1 MCGRYTLR
9 TPVDTLAERFEID
22 NTPSSIAASYNVAPT
37 QGVATVLVEDG
48 KRKLEMLHWGLIPS
62 WADDPSIGNRMINA
76 RAETVAEK
84 PSFRKAFRNHRCLV
98 LADGFYEWQ
107 KTANGKQPYYIRME
121 DDSPFAFAGLWES
134 WKNGSEVRSATII
147 TTDANDVVA
156 PIHNRMPVILHPE
169 DYELWLDPDFDE
181 KEPLSTLLKPYPA
194 EAMEAYP
201 VSRVV
206 NSPSN
211 NEPSCIESVA

>member
-1 MCGRYTLR
+1 MVEDMGVYMTAPTTNGDPPLPKRAGARSMVPTTWLDRTIRLEYVGPDGKGKETTATLLDWS
-9 TPVDTLAERFEID
+9 PVGLLL
-22 NTPSSIAASYNVAPT
+22 SIA
-37 QGVATVLVEDG
+37 GG
-48 KRKLEMLHWGLIPS
+48 KTLLAWER
-62 WADDPSIGNRMINA
+62 
-76 RAETVAEK
+76 
-84 PSFRKAFRNHRCLV
+84 LV

-121 DDSPFAFAGLWES
+121 DGSPFAFAGLWES
-134 WKNGSEVRSATII
+134 WKNGSEIRSTTII

-156 PIHNRMPVILHPE
+156 PIHNRMPVTLHPE

-181 KEPLSTLLKPYPA
+181 KEPLTTLLEPYPA

-201 VSRVV
+201 VSRRV

-211 NEPSCIESVA
+211 NEPSIIESVA

>member
-22 NTPSSIAASYNVAPT
+22 DAPSSIAASYNVAPT
-37 QGVATVLVEDG
+37 QGVATVLVKEG

-62 WADDPSIGNRMINA
+62 WADDPHVGNRMINA

-107 KTANGKQPYYIRME
+107 KTGNGKQPYYIRME
-121 DDSPFAFAGLWES
+121 NDSPFAFAGLWES
-134 WKNGSEVRSATII
+134 WQNGREIRSATII

-156 PIHNRMPVILHPE
+156 PIHDRMPVILHPE
-169 DYELWLDPDFDE
+169 DYTLWLDPDFDE
-181 KEPLSTLLKPYPA
+181 KEPLTTLLKPYPA

-201 VSRVV
+201 VSRRV

-211 NEPSCIESVA
+211 NEPSIIESVA

>member
-22 NTPSSIAASYNVAPT
+22 DTPSSIAAGYNIAPT

-62 WADDPSIGNRMINA
+62 WADDPSIGNKMTNA

-107 KTANGKQPYYIRME
+107 KRANG
-121 DDSPFAFAGLWES
+121 
-134 WKNGSEVRSATII
+134 
-147 TTDANDVVA
+147 
-156 PIHNRMPVILHPE
+156 
-169 DYELWLDPDFDE
+169 
-181 KEPLSTLLKPYPA
+181 
-194 EAMEAYP
+194 
-201 VSRVV
+201 
-206 NSPSN
+206 
-211 NEPSCIESVA
+211 